1 MADYA
6 QLWRPPANYTPQARA
21 IRHSC
26 PSPGR
31 NTPLIG
37 RARSITPDSIIVE
50 LRDNKIVQW
59 REYFDTFG
67 SVEFE
72 TTP

>member
-1 MADYA
+1 M
-6 QLWRPPANYTPQARA
+6 
-21 IRHSC
+21 
-26 PSPGR
+26 
-31 NTPLIG
+31 IG